1 MNVTRHHEPYP
12 TIDPSRPEFSQHGRA
27 VLVTGSSSGI
37 GLYIARAFAKAKAA
51 TVIMTGR
58 QEASLTTAVESLAS
72 QYPETRFVGR
82 VFDIADSQE
91 VERMWKDFDDQGLV
105 VDVLVLNAARIQFE
119 KESLLDRGH
128 AKIFADYA
136 TNVGAN
142 LQLVDRFYHQKKR
155 NPAKKLVLL
164 NVSTFSIHDFDVNK
178 ATPSYGLTKNA
189 AALAMQLIAKE
200 VSVTDMQVLSFH
212 PGFIYTF
219 SARELGYTDRSLFHH
234 DDLPAHYAVWAAS
247 DDAAF
252 LHGRYT
258 WAEWDVDELSSGEFR
273 KRIDG
278 DSKYL
283 RLGVSGV

>member
-12 TIDPSRPEFSQHGRA
+12 AIDPSRPELSQHGRA

-37 GLYIARAFAKAKAA
+37 GFYIARAFAKAKAA
-51 TVIMTGR
+51 TVILTSR
-58 QEASLTTAVESLAS
+58 QEGSLTAAVKSLAS
-72 QYPETRFVGR
+72 QYPETRFIGR
-82 VFDIADSQE
+82 VLDIADSQE
-91 VERMWKDFDDQGLV
+91 VERMWKNFNDDGSV
-105 VDVLVLNAARIQFE
+105 VDVLILSAARIQFD
-119 KESLLDRGH
+119 KASLLARGH
-128 AKIFADYA
+128 AEVFADYT

-142 LQLVDRFYHQKKR
+142 LQFVDHFYHQKKR
-155 NPAKKLVLL
+155 NPSKKLVLL
-164 NVSTFSIHDFDVNK
+164 NVSTFSIHDFEINK

-189 AALAMQLIAKE
+189 AALAMQLIALE
-200 VSVTDMQVLSFH
+200 VPANDMQVHSFH

-247 DDAAF
+247 DEAAF

-258 WAEWDVDELSSGEFR
+258 WAEWDIGELSSGEIR
-273 KRIDG
+273 KRIDD

-283 RLGVSGV
+283 RIGVSGL